1 MSYSGLLFNR
11 PMNKTVCEQAGAELK
26 QIECKKPFYIGF
38 FVAFFDKNN
47 PVFWDKF
54 WIPDKIYFMQ
64 PCRWVVYVETIIMPN
79 TTSVE
84 MQLMLL
90 NLNLFTNI
98 ISHIVLFLG
107 FSKKRLFPRCS
118 QNFFL

>member
-54 WIPDKIYFMQ
+54 WIPDKIYFVQ
-64 PCRWVVYVETIIMPN
+64 PCYHPRDGHPPSKIWYLTFQKMDTHSPKDGHWSPN
-79 TTSVE
+79 
-84 MQLMLL
+84 
-90 NLNLFTNI
+90 ND
-98 ISHIVLFLG
+98 
-107 FSKKRLFPRCS
+107 
-118 QNFFL
+118 